1 MTGRLNYMRIINSFN
16 QIGSM
21 LPTAVTIGK
30 FDALHKGHRK
40 LLREVASCKVQG
52 LVPTVFT
59 FKNASVSLEADE
71 KNDGEHVSKNENV
84 KRFLDNAYRLKFLE
98 DLGIELLVEIEF
110 TKEFSDMMAEEFVKD
125 ILIDRLNA
133 KVIVTGEDFRFGK
146 KRLGD
151 RELLARLQGKFGY
164 EYRVFDMEKY
174 HNKNISTTY
183 AKELLKEHKYE
194 ELAAILG
201 YEYPYRKE

>member
-30 FDALHKGHRK
+30 FDAVHKGHRK

-59 FKNASVSLEADE
+59 FKNASVSLEADKE
-71 KNDGEHVSKNENV
+71 NGGENVSKSENT

-98 DLGIELLVEIEF
+98 ELGIELLIEIEF
-110 TKEFSDMMAEEFVKD
+110 TKEFSDVMPEEFVKD

-146 KRLGD
+146 SRLGD
-151 RELLARLQGKFGY
+151 KELLSSLQGKYGY

-183 AKELLKEHKYE
+183 AKELLNEHKYA

-201 YEYPYRKE
+201 YEYPYHKE